1 MIANKKGHL
10 IFLRSFDPETRDAVQ
25 VLYEGI
31 NRELRSLKAEKVSTT
46 IAHIYPKA
54 NDDGVKNVFGSIKP
68 DFLAAE
74 VLDGVRRN
82 YREIYLP
89 EYMVYFNI
97 WLRFL
102 PSGLTNL
109 MEGLLFGDKK

>member
-1 MIANKKGHL
+1 MKVNKKGHL
-10 IFLRSFDPETRDAVQ
+10 VFLRAFDTETRDAVQ
-25 VLYEGI
+25 VLYEGV
-31 NRELRSLKAEKVSTT
+31 NRDLRASKADKVSTT
-46 IAHIYPKA
+46 IAHVYPMI
-54 NDDGVKNVFGSIKP
+54 NEDGARNIFGSIKP

-74 VLDGVRRN
+74 VLEGVSRN
-82 YREIYLP
+82 YRELYLP

-109 MEGLLFGDKK
+109 MESFLFGDKK